1 MGIEVACGDNVAD
14 RIRLADPVRGGL
26 SGVHARGRGGATHQD
41 FWESGMTTRTS
52 HPRRACS
59 VLAKEKMLGEES
71 HGGPS
76 SFCGMSAGGGTHGQE
91 DGGGGGGRTVK
102 RTTGRSLY
110 VCRGGMAGGAK
121 RRFEMRTDRKPL
133 GKSGVGPFPD
143 HDVARK

>member
-76 SFCGMSAGGGTHGQE
+76 SL
-91 DGGGGGGRTVK
+91 VK